1 MARPMRGY
9 AMERLETERERT
21 GMDKKSLS
29 RALGITSRTY
39 WNYLTGGPIPSDK
52 LIAMAQLFGCSTDY
66 LLGLTD
72 QRAGA

>member
-1 MARPMRGY
+1 MARPMRGC

>member
-1 MARPMRGY
+1 MNECIRNNIEAERGRRQ
-9 AMERLETERERT
+9 MSKE
-21 GMDKKSLS
+21 SLS

-52 LIAMAQLFGCSTDY
+52 LVAMAQLFGCSTDY